1 MHLLGLTN
9 SARIEK
15 KTRPAEAGRG
25 EGGNALGLGI
35 EMPSGAILAML
46 AYRRLTRIAPRRSTR
61 PSAECRRTALARTAT
76 TPSGVPVF
84 E

>member
-15 KTRPAEAGRG
+15 KPRPAQAGRG
-25 EGGNALGLGI
+25 EGGNALGLGT

-46 AYRRLTRIAPRRSTR
+46 AYRRLTRIEPRRSTH
-61 PSAECRRTALARTAT
+61 PSAERRGTAVARTAT
-76 TPSGVPVF
+76 TPPGVPVF